1 LAAIR
6 FQRNVEHRNLISATG
21 AYASEQLDITLDS
34 GNEFRVA
41 RLGKAQLMQG
51 ADAVGVTVEDV
62 IESQS
67 KVPMA
72 AVSFVCTRRTP
83 HKNMIGPFFSLPTRY
98 SRRSKLVRY
107 LTVAYPL
114 LVAYASLYP
123 FSGWRGAPVE
133 DATAFVLADWPFY
146 VTVSDITLNV
156 LAYPPLG
163 LLLTLTIMGR
173 MPRWAAAVL
182 GVMAGTLFSFLIE
195 LAQGY
200 LPSRIASNVDLLT
213 NAGGTVLGAAAAY
226 LFGER
231 WLLSGELYRLRGRYF
246 LPGAMTAYGFV
257 LLALW
262 LLTQLNAEIWL
273 FGNGDLRHLVP
284 GQVSVN
290 YSAESYRYL
299 EAGVAA
305 LNFAGVAFLLTA
317 IARSFIG
324 AAVSLITLTA
334 AALALKTIASSAL
347 FIPGNP
353 ALWLTP
359 GSLLGLAIGLAAWLL
374 LARAPRYVLIRVAV
388 VCLVLGLIVVNL
400 APENPYLVAALKV
413 WRHGH
418 YVSFN
423 GMTRLLSAV
432 WPFFTL
438 AYLFLLA
445 REASGAPAAG
455 GRGRQR
461 R

>member
-1 LAAIR
+1 M
-6 FQRNVEHRNLISATG
+6 S
-21 AYASEQLDITLDS
+21 
-34 GNEFRVA
+34 
-41 RLGKAQLMQG
+41 
-51 ADAVGVTVEDV
+51 
-62 IESQS
+62 
-67 KVPMA
+67 
-72 AVSFVCTRRTP
+72 
-83 HKNMIGPFFSLPTRY
+83 GPFFSPTTRY

-107 LTVAYPL
+107 LALAYPL

-123 FSGWRGAPVE
+123 FSGWRAPVE

-146 VTVSDITLNV
+146 VTFSDITLNV
-156 LAYPPLG
+156 LAYLPLG
-163 LLLTLTIMGR
+163 LLLTLTFMGR
-173 MPRWAAAVL
+173 TPRWAAAML
-182 GVMAGTLFSFLIE
+182 GVLTGTLFSFLIE

-226 LFGER
+226 AFGER
-231 WLLSGELYRLRGRYF
+231 WLLSGELFRLRGRYF
-246 LPGAMTAYGFV
+246 LPGAATDYGFL

-262 LLTQLNAEIWL
+262 LFTQLNAEIWL

-284 GQVSVN
+284 GEVSVS

-305 LNFAGVAFLLTA
+305 LNFVGVAFLLTA
-317 IARSFIG
+317 LARSLLG
-324 AAVSLITLTA
+324 AAVSVIALTA

-353 ALWLTP
+353 SLWLTP
-359 GSLLGLAIGLAAWLL
+359 GSLLGLAIGFAAWLL
-374 LARAPRYVLIRVAV
+374 LARAPRSVLIRAAV
-388 VCLVLGLIVVNL
+388 VCLALGVVLVNL

-423 GMTRLLSAV
+423 GMTRLLSAL
-432 WPFFTL
+432 WPFLTL
-438 AYLFLLA
+438 GYLLLLA
-445 REASGAPAAG
+445 REAEGAPAV
-455 GRGRQR
+455 RFKGRQR

>member
-1 LAAIR
+1 M
-6 FQRNVEHRNLISATG
+6 S
-21 AYASEQLDITLDS
+21 D
-34 GNEFRVA
+34 
-41 RLGKAQLMQG
+41 
-51 ADAVGVTVEDV
+51 
-62 IESQS
+62 
-67 KVPMA
+67 P
-72 AVSFVCTRRTP
+72 SFSPT
-83 HKNMIGPFFSLPTRY
+83 TRY

-123 FSGWRGAPVE
+123 FSGWRAPVE
-133 DATAFVLADWPFY
+133 DTTAFVFADWPFY
-146 VTVSDITLNV
+146 VTLSDITLNV
-156 LAYPPLG
+156 LAYLPLG
-163 LLLTLTIMGR
+163 LLLTLTFMGR
-173 MPRWAAAVL
+173 TPRWAAAML
-182 GVMAGTLFSFLIE
+182 GVLAGTLFSFLIE

-226 LFGER
+226 VFGER
-231 WLLSGELYRLRGRYF
+231 WLLSGELFRLRGRYF
-246 LPGAMTAYGFV
+246 LPGATTDYGFV

-262 LLTQLNAEIWL
+262 LFTQLNAEIWL

-284 GQVSVN
+284 GEVSVS

-317 IARSFIG
+317 IARSFLG
-324 AAVSLITLTA
+324 ATVSLIALTA

-353 ALWLTP
+353 TLWLTP
-359 GSLLGLAIGLAAWLL
+359 GSLLGLAIGVAAWLL
-374 LARAPRYVLIRVAV
+374 LARAPRNVLIRAAM
-388 VCLVLGLIVVNL
+388 VCLALGLIVVNL

-413 WRHGH
+413 WQHGH

-423 GMTRLLSAV
+423 GMTRLLSAL
-432 WPFFTL
+432 WPFLTL
-438 AYLFLLA
+438 GYLILLA
-445 REASGAPAAG
+445 RGAGGAPT
-455 GRGRQR
+455 RV
-461 R
+461 